1 MPLLEVSGLSKSYAR
16 GRRGAAAQR
25 VDAVRD
31 VTLQL
36 DAGEILGLVGESGSG
51 KTTTARCI
59 AGLIRPSAG
68 SVIFAGRDLLTL
80 RAAELRAARRHLKMI
95 FQNPYSSL
103 DPRMSVGDIVAEGL
117 VVNKLA
123 ASREDRRERVLAALA
138 DVGLPADACQR
149 RPREFSGGQRQR
161 IAIARALVVG
171 PRVLIC
177 DEVVSSLD
185 VSIQA
190 QICNLL
196 ADLRAK
202 RGVAILFIAH
212 DLGVVRQLCH
222 RVAVMSEGSIVETGP
237 TASVLTAPAHAY
249 TQSLVAATPVPD
261 PLHPYVML
269 KHEHQG
275 PQDSPEPQDT
285 TARDQSP

>member
-1 MPLLEVSGLSKSYAR
+1 MPLLEVSGLSKSYFR
-16 GRRGAAAQR
+16 GRSGRNAHR

-31 VTLQL
+31 VTFHL

-59 AGLIRPSAG
+59 AGLVRPTAG
-68 SVIFAGRDLLTL
+68 SILFEGKDVLAL
-80 RAAELRAARRHLKMI
+80 RATELRAARRPIKMI

-103 DPRMSVGDIVAEGL
+103 DPRMSVGEIVGEGV

-123 ASREDRRERVLAALA
+123 TGREDRRERVLAALA
-138 DVGLPADACQR
+138 DVGLPADAYQR
-149 RPREFSGGQRQR
+149 RPKAFSGGQRQR
-161 IAIARALVVG
+161 IAIARALVVE

-196 ADLRAK
+196 ADLRSK

-237 TASVLTAPAHAY
+237 TASVLTEPTHAY

-269 KHEHQG
+269 KHDHQEAQKSTNG
-275 PQDSPEPQDT
+275 SESP
-285 TARDQSP
+285 

>member
-1 MPLLEVSGLSKSYAR
+1 MPLLEVSGLSKSYFR
-16 GRRGAAAQR
+16 GRSGRNTHR

-31 VTLQL
+31 VSLHL

-59 AGLIRPSAG
+59 AGLVRPSAG
-68 SVIFAGRDLLTL
+68 SIRFEGQDVLAL
-80 RAAELRAARRHLKMI
+80 RAAELRAARRHIKMI

-117 VVNKLA
+117 VVNGLA
-123 ASREDRRERVLAALA
+123 TSREDRRERVLAALA
-138 DVGLPADACQR
+138 DVGLPADAYRR
-149 RPREFSGGQRQR
+149 RPKAFSGGQRQR

-196 ADLRAK
+196 ADLRSK
-202 RGVAILFIAH
+202 KGVAILFIAH

-237 TASVLTAPAHAY
+237 TASVLTAPQHAY
-249 TQSLVAATPVPD
+249 TKSLVEATPVPD
-261 PLHPYVML
+261 PLHPYAML
-269 KHEHQG
+269 IHEHQEAHKSANG
-275 PQDSPEPQDT
+275 DESP
-285 TARDQSP
+285 

>member
-1 MPLLEVSGLSKSYAR
+1 MPLLEVSGLSKSYFR
-16 GRRGAAAQR
+16 GRTRHNAHR

-36 DAGEILGLVGESGSG
+36 EAGEILGLAGESGSG

-59 AGLIRPSAG
+59 AGLVRPSAG
-68 SVIFAGRDLLTL
+68 SIRFAGQDLLAL
-80 RAAELRAARRHLKMI
+80 RAAELRAARRHIKMI

-103 DPRMSVGDIVAEGL
+103 DPRMPVGDIVAEGL

-123 ASREDRRERVLAALA
+123 ASREDRRERVLAALS
-138 DVGLPADACQR
+138 DVGLPADAYQR
-149 RPREFSGGQRQR
+149 RPKAFSGGQRQR
-161 IAIARALVVG
+161 IAIARALVVE
-171 PRVLIC
+171 PKVLIC
-177 DEVVSSLD
+177 DEIVSSLD

-196 ADLRAK
+196 ADLRVK
-202 RGVAILFIAH
+202 RSVAILFIAH

-237 TASVLTAPAHAY
+237 TASVLTAPTHAY

-269 KHEHQG
+269 KHEHQE
-275 PQDSPEPQDT
+275 PQRSPE
-285 TARDQSP
+285 RDESP